1 MKQNTFNQPMKH
13 ISLCLG
19 MANEWTPAGFS
30 TSTNSIRNY
39 DRVEGLS

>member
-1 MKQNTFNQPMKH
+1 MKQNTFNQPMKQ

-19 MANEWTPAGFS
+19 VAIEWTPAGFNSS
-30 TSTNSIRNY
+30 TSIRNY

>member
-19 MANEWTPAGFS
+19 VANQWTPAGF
-30 TSTNSIRNY
+30 NSSSSINY
-39 DRVEGLS
+39 ERVEGLVKV